1 MPASLLSFATDAV
14 LGCRSSQKAGAFD
27 GDGSRSRRIVHQ
39 PSQVKPMTTLACQD
53 AGCDSRPHRLCC
65 IAQSKPLQAAS
76 RLPSYC
82 APQQGEITIA
92 KVSLPEFKTP
102 EFKLPELKLP
112 KVDVDALFALQKANL
127 AAAYEAQVILVD
139 AAQAIAKVQQG
150 YVEEV
155 VTTVEA
161 ALKTKEP
168 KKPETVL
175 ADAQAAAEKALAV
188 TKEGVQLGVAAQR
201 RVADL
206 VAKRVQANIEEFKA
220 LAA

>member
-1 MPASLLSFATDAV
+1 M
-14 LGCRSSQKAGAFD
+14 
-27 GDGSRSRRIVHQ
+27 
-39 PSQVKPMTTLACQD
+39 
-53 AGCDSRPHRLCC
+53 
-65 IAQSKPLQAAS
+65 
-76 RLPSYC
+76 
-82 APQQGEITIA
+82 A
-92 KVSLPEFKTP
+92 KVSFPEFKAP

-139 AAQAIAKVQQG
+139 AAQAITKVQKG
-150 YVEEV
+150 YAEEIV
-155 VTTVEA
+155 ATVEA
-161 ALKTKEP
+161 ALKAKEP

-188 TKEGVQLGVAAQR
+188 AKEGVDLGVAAQR

>member
-1 MPASLLSFATDAV
+1 M
-14 LGCRSSQKAGAFD
+14 
-27 GDGSRSRRIVHQ
+27 
-39 PSQVKPMTTLACQD
+39 
-53 AGCDSRPHRLCC
+53 
-65 IAQSKPLQAAS
+65 
-76 RLPSYC
+76 
-82 APQQGEITIA
+82 A

-127 AAAYEAQVILVD
+127 AAAYEAQVVLVD
-139 AAQAIAKVQQG
+139 AVQAIAKVQQG
-150 YVEEV
+150 YIEEV
-155 VTTVEA
+155 VTAVEA

-188 TKEGVQLGVAAQR
+188 TKEGVELGVAAQR